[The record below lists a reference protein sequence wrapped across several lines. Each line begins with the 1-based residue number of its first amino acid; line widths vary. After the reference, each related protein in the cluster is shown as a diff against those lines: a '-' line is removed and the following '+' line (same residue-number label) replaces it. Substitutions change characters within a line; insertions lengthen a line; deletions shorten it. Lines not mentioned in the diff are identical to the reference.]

1 MLESRNISLLPNKKS
16 SEKNEDKTRRSFFP
30 RSIGSPVRSFSI
42 TRQSAQK
49 SRGGQRSRKK
59 RWTCTVHSFR
69 NQKRSLPWEKLGE
82 APPLRSSRVEICI
95 QGVSLLVVPRCD
107 VFRGASR
114 YSQVSAGYAHVHRVK
129 VALKAEG
136 REALARDID

>member
-69 NQKRSLPWEKLGE
+69 NQKRPLPWEKLGE

-107 VFRGASR
+107 VFRKKREGGGSR
-114 YSQVSAGYAHVHRVK
+114 SAPLPTPKSVQDTHTYTG
-129 VALKAEG
+129 
-136 REALARDID
+136 